1 MKPGTSPPEQGP
13 SDHLEGNSGARRRE
27 EEGVGVGGRGC
38 LLPARRPH
46 ASVKPLG
53 QRHPG
58 ILSSRP
64 DGTVLLTLSTS
75 TGWEVLAQ
83 ALN

>member
-1 MKPGTSPPEQGP
+1 MEPGDEKRKES
-13 SDHLEGNSGARRRE
+13 RW
-27 EEGVGVGGRGC
+27 GVGVACCQPGGHM
-38 LLPARRPH
+38 LQ
-46 ASVKPLG
+46 SKPLG
-53 QRHPG
+53 QKHPG